1 MTGIPLILKGRYT
14 MKKTRILIPF
24 GAAALALSVS
34 GAAFAAVTGDVNRN
48 GKLDIADAVSL
59 VKYLI
64 AEPAD
69 IDGAAADLS
78 GDGKINAIDLALLKR
93 LLLAEGS
100 SPSEGYVTQIT
111 YAADSVTLKDAD
123 GNVIAPDKAE
133 NVRVENG
140 TVVTVTKPTDAGEIS
155 ADGECSQG
163 QLRIDVDKT
172 AYPDAQVAVSL
183 RGLTLANSSD
193 SPIYAA
199 SVGDELVLT
208 VKKDTVNTISDGT
221 SYQNADGSAGAI
233 YSCDD
238 LKIKGKGTL
247 IVNGNCEDGIV
258 SKDDLKLWNGD
269 IQVTAADD
277 GIRGKDSVRIGD
289 PNAAEGYD
297 SLSVNVKTTGGDGI
311 KSTGTDEGKGFVRIN
326 GGTVTIDSYLDGI
339 SGEQSVE
346 INGGT
351 IDIHTY
357 QGASYSG
364 GNQGGYG
371 FGGGDGN
378 KNKTDVSAKGIK
390 AVGLYDTDGTTW
402 KSGGNLYI
410 NGGTIT
416 IDSSD
421 DCLHGGGDLFL
432 YGGSMM
438 LQTSDDGVHS
448 DHSLTVG
455 ETAGT
460 IYDNVQIIVT
470 KGYEGLEAQ
479 HIIQNSGTV
488 IAHVTD
494 DGFNAGGGNDG
505 SGNQGGFNPWGG
517 GGGGFSSGGDYS
529 LTFNGGFALVDVE
542 NSGDHDGID
551 SNGSITVTGGIII
564 TNGNQPFDYGAE
576 SGSKLSFS
584 NNAVWIENSRTS
596 HYMETQ
602 PNYTVTGGST
612 AQGQRISLVGSD
624 GKVIVSFIAG
634 KQVTVL
640 RAGGNVSGAKFY
652 TGGTL
657 SADTTYFQTA
667 YSDQLAAYGGTL
679 SGGTA
684 SSGSGK
690 N

>member
-1 MTGIPLILKGRYT
+1 MNR
-14 MKKTRILIPF
+14 KTTRRIAAA
-24 GAAALALSVS
+24 GAAALVLSVS
-34 GAAFAAVTGDVNRN
+34 GTAFAAVAGDVN
-48 GKLDIADAVSL
+48 GDGTLSAADAVIL
-59 VKYLI
+59 TKYLT

-78 GDGKINAIDLALLKR
+78 GDGRINAVDLALLKR
-93 LLLAEGS
+93 LLLSDGGQSDDPQPS
-100 SPSEGYVTQIT
+100 SRYVTQIT
-111 YAADSVTLKDAD
+111 YAENAVTLKNAD
-123 GNVIAPDKAE
+123 GAVISPDQAE
-133 NVRVENG
+133 NVTVENG

-221 SYQNADGSAGAI
+221 SYQNADGSAGAV
-233 YSCDD
+233 YACDD

-258 SKDDLKLWNGD
+258 SKDDLKLWNGNL
-269 IQVTAADD
+269 QVNAADD

-289 PNAAEGYD
+289 PDAAEGYD
-297 SLSVNVKTTGGDGI
+297 SLSVTVKTTGGDGI

-351 IDIHTY
+351 IDIHTFE
-357 QGASYSG
+357 GASYSG
-364 GNQGGYG
+364 GSQGGYGG

-432 YGGSMM
+432 YGGCMM
-438 LQTSDDGVHS
+438 LQTADDGVHS

-460 IYDNVQIIVT
+460 VYDNVQIIVT

-517 GGGGFSSGGDYS
+517 GGGRGGFSSGGDYS

-551 SNGSITVTGGIII
+551 SNGSITVTGGILI

-576 SGSKLSFS
+576 SGGKLDFS

-612 AQGQRISLVGSD
+612 AQGQRISLIGSD

-640 RAGGNVSGAKFY
+640 RAGGNVSGAKFC

-684 SSGSGK
+684 SSGSGRT
-690 N
+690 

>member
-1 MTGIPLILKGRYT
+1 GR
-14 MKKTRILIPF
+14 
-24 GAAALALSVS
+24 
-34 GAAFAAVTGDVNRN
+34 
-48 GKLDIADAVSL
+48 
-59 VKYLI
+59 
-64 AEPAD
+64 
-69 IDGAAADLS
+69 
-78 GDGKINAIDLALLKR
+78 INAVDLALLKR
-93 LLLAEGS
+93 LLLS
-100 SPSEGYVTQIT
+100 SGGQSDDPQPSSRYVTQIT
-111 YAADSVTLKDAD
+111 YAENAVTLKNAD
-123 GNVIAPDKAE
+123 GAVISPDQAE
-133 NVRVENG
+133 NVTVENG

-221 SYQNADGSAGAI
+221 SYQNADGSAGAV
-233 YSCDD
+233 YACDD

-258 SKDDLKLWNGD
+258 SKDDLKLWNGNL
-269 IQVTAADD
+269 QVNAADD

-289 PNAAEGYD
+289 PDAAEGYD
-297 SLSVNVKTTGGDGI
+297 SLSVTVKTTGGDGI

-351 IDIHTY
+351 I
-357 QGASYSG
+357 
-364 GNQGGYG
+364 
-371 FGGGDGN
+371 
-378 KNKTDVSAKGIK
+378 
-390 AVGLYDTDGTTW
+390 
-402 KSGGNLYI
+402 
-410 NGGTIT
+410 T

-432 YGGSMM
+432 YGGCMM
-438 LQTSDDGVHS
+438 LQTADDGVHS

-455 ETAGT
+455 ETAGA

-517 GGGGFSSGGDYS
+517 GGRGGFSSGGDYS

-551 SNGSITVTGGIII
+551 SNSSITVTGGIII

-576 SGSKLSFS
+576 SGGKLSFS

-612 AQGQRISLVGSD
+612 AQGQRISLIGSD

-640 RAGGNVSGAKFY
+640 RAGGNVSGAKFC

-684 SSGSGK
+684 SSGSGRT
-690 N
+690 